1 MLPLQRENVHRLK
14 TFLMLNKQEMHL
26 FGKIQGIL
34 HADKGKP
41 LILWEYLCTV
51 GTVIGPESDKTE
63 WNRDCYA
70 ASVPVTGDAGGF
82 FIFVCNVCPLIT
94 AEGGNYV

>member
-14 TFLMLNKQEMHL
+14 AFLMLNRQEMHL

-51 GTVIGPESDKTE
+51 GTVIGPESATPE

-82 FIFVCNVCPLIT
+82 YFCI
-94 AEGGNYV
+94 

>member
-1 MLPLQRENVHRLK
+1 MLPLQREKVHRLK
-14 TFLMLNKQEMHL
+14 AFLMLNRQEMHL

-82 FIFVCNVCPLIT
+82 YFCI
-94 AEGGNYV
+94 

>member
-1 MLPLQRENVHRLK
+1 MLLLQRENVYRLK
-14 TFLMLNKQEMHL
+14 AFLMLNKQEMHL

-41 LILWEYLCTV
+41 LTLWEYLYTV

-82 FIFVCNVCPLIT
+82 LFCM
-94 AEGGNYV
+94 

>member
-14 TFLMLNKQEMHL
+14 AFLMLNRQEMHL

-82 FIFVCNVCPLIT
+82 YFCI
-94 AEGGNYV
+94 

>member
-14 TFLMLNKQEMHL
+14 AFLMLNRQEMHL

-82 FIFVCNVCPLIT
+82 YVCI
-94 AEGGNYV
+94 

>member
-14 TFLMLNKQEMHL
+14 AFLMLNKQEMHL

-41 LILWEYLCTV
+41 LILWKYLCTV

-63 WNRDCYA
+63 WNRA
-70 ASVPVTGDAGGF
+70 VMPPPS
-82 FIFVCNVCPLIT
+82 L
-94 AEGGNYV
+94 